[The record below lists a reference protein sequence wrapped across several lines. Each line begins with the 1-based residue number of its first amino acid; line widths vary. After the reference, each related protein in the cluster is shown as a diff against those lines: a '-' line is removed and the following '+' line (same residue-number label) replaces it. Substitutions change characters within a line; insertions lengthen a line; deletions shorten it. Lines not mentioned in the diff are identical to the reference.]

1 MSLHFQCSTEHLSK
15 SNTLTYPDFSSA
27 LRGIFWMFFR
37 LWDEEEEAQK
47 RSHIQNITEILSF
60 ASIPW
65 SLWFECK
72 NVYGQL
78 LITGLFLT
86 TNINSLLSATGKRNL
101 VVPYKRVCHQ
111 SQLHIVYMFYTY
123 FFSRNPLRWVPD
135 MSDPS
140 RTPSPTSTTTT
151 WWSHTSEFVI
161 EVKLK
166 Y

>member
-1 MSLHFQCSTEHLSK
+1 MNLHVRRSVWNSFIKGLGCHYTSNAPQSTCQSQIRSHI
-15 SNTLTYPDFSSA
+15 LTFPLHYGEYSEC
-27 LRGIFWMFFR
+27 FFR

-101 VVPYKRVCHQ
+101 VASLSSKSTSYSIHVLY
-111 SQLHIVYMFYTY
+111 L
-123 FFSRNPLRWVPD
+123 FFFKKSIKMGPGHVRP
-135 MSDPS
+135 
-140 RTPSPTSTTTT
+140 
-151 WWSHTSEFVI
+151 F
-161 EVKLK
+161 
-166 Y
+166 